1 MGIKFS
7 HEWCFFQSF
16 WYFTKKKAEFRGIF
30 RGKFAQKS
38 VDFVG
43 FSWEKSQNSWKNRPI
58 SRDFR
63 GRKIKIRGKIGR
75 FRGRKVKIRRQIG
88 QFHGLYRKKSKFRRK
103 TRPISREIFGG
114 KLRQETI
121 SKKQPISLGFF
132 WQISLKSI
140 NFASIWPVL
149 FNVFFNRDNH
159 LLFQRQFAWEM
170 SEC

>member
-7 HEWCFFQSF
+7 HKWCFQSF
-16 WYFTKKKAEFRGIF
+16 WYFAEKKAKFRGIF
-30 RGKFAQKS
+30 RGKFAEKS

-43 FSWEKSQNSWKNRPI
+43 FSWEKSQNSRKNRPI

-63 GRKIKIRGKIGR
+63 RRKIKIHRKIGR
-75 FRGRKVKIRRQIG
+75 FHRRRVKIRRQIG

-103 TRPISREIFGG
+103 TQPISREILGG

-121 SKKQPISLGFF
+121 SKKQPISLDFF

-140 NFASIWPVL
+140 NFASILPVL
-149 FNVFFNRDNH
+149 FNVFLNRDNH